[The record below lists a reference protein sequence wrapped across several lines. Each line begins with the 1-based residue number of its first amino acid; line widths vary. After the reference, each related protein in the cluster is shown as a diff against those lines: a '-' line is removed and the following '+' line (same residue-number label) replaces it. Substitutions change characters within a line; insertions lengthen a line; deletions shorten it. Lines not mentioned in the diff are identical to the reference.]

1 MSCTTEIVCILDLSR
16 VGRFGSVE
24 SVLQPPRMSR
34 LRCHCVH
41 LPARVSIIATLKG
54 GLRKE
59 ANLGALERVND
70 AAFADIQK
78 PARLTMMFGPYT
90 WRKRRCTGVY
100 QRRDSRTGAI
110 PRSGRETSRSWTEVL
125 QVCLGILAWHQ
136 VCLRIREREG
146 ARRQTAR
153 TDLVE
158 HKHDAFPPPCAYAPP
173 PAPSSCR
180 SRQTGSPA
188 QRARRSASQRKLL
201 AMRLRERR
209 LRSHRRVFLWWRL
222 SGRG

>member
-1 MSCTTEIVCILDLSR
+1 
-16 VGRFGSVE
+16 
-24 SVLQPPRMSR
+24 
-34 LRCHCVH
+34 
-41 LPARVSIIATLKG
+41 
-54 GLRKE
+54 
-59 ANLGALERVND
+59 
-70 AAFADIQK
+70 
-78 PARLTMMFGPYT
+78 MFGPYT

-100 QRRDSRTGAI
+100 QRGDSRTGAI

-136 VCLRIREREG
+136 VYLRIREREG
-146 ARRQTAR
+146 AWRQTAR

-180 SRQTGSPA
+180 SRQTASPA

-222 SGRG
+222 SGTGWHVRSACVAFLLRGP